1 MKERIEQLR
10 LKIDAL
16 SLRERG
22 ILFLAIIAVLY
33 LLLSTA
39 LFGPLEAR
47 QKIALDRIASLQK
60 EISTYDNQTQD
71 ILRRH
76 SFDPNADNRRL
87 QQQMHGQIGA
97 LDEQIAS
104 TVHGLIAPQQMAKAL
119 EDVLKRQGKLRLLHI
134 ESLPAKPLL
143 EPAAD
148 DKEASANPAGIYKHG
163 VRLEFSGDYLSALQY
178 LHELQALPWVLY
190 WDDLQI
196 TMDKYPAA
204 HITIVVHTLSLNEGW
219 IGV

>member
-1 MKERIEQLR
+1 VRERLEQLR
-10 LKIDAL
+10 EKIDAL

-22 ILFLAIIAVLY
+22 FVFLGIIAALGFVIHA
-33 LLLSTA
+33 A
-39 LFGPLEAR
+39 LFGPLEA
-47 QKIALDRIASLQK
+47 QQQIAKDRITSLQK
-60 EISTYDNQTQD
+60 EIATFDTQTQE
-71 ILRRH
+71 ILRRQ

-87 QQQMHGQIGA
+87 QQQINDQIRV
-97 LDEQIAS
+97 LDTQITT
-104 TVHGLIAPQQMAKAL
+104 TVRGLIAPQQMTKAL
-119 EDVLKRQGKLRLLHI
+119 EDVLKRQGQLKLLRI

-143 EPAAD
+143 EAAAD
-148 DKEASANPAGIYKHG
+148 DKDANPNPAGIYKHG

-178 LHELQALPWVLY
+178 LHTLQALPWVLY
-190 WDDLQI
+190 WDELQI